1 MDHGDP
7 IISGVE
13 NKVEDK
19 PSSYNGPTCGYT
31 VERKKEG
38 DREIKKACG
47 SPEVVWDVSGYGAK
61 GFAKKTPVCSPHFEK
76 AFKEWNIDHA
86 EKMNSAPKD

>member
-19 PSSYNGPTCGYT
+19 PSNYTGPVCGYT
-31 VERKKEG
+31 VREKKG
-38 DREIKKACG
+38 DVTTTKRCG
-47 SPEVVWDVSGYGAK
+47 SQDVVWDVSGYGAR
-61 GFAKKTPVCSPHFEK
+61 GGARRTPVCGPHFEK
-76 AFKEWNIDHA
+76 AFKEWTIDHA